1 MSAVIQGH
9 VGASGRIRTWQYPER
24 RRTWVTNPER
34 IQPSGLAGS
43 IEFIRLEET
52 LREFAEGEAFVF
64 VVNQGNWGTD

>member
-1 MSAVIQGH
+1 M
-9 VGASGRIRTWQYPER
+9 TD
-24 RRTWVTNPER
+24 PER